1 MSKFTWD
8 IEANGLL
15 NNDTIDYLASPY
27 RLKDTFQMHC
37 IVLEN
42 HETGEIVAFHDGPKY
57 IFDGRPY
64 EESDGKYTYVLK
76 EYVAQDYTHF
86 QLKDFPDFI
95 NHEGYFKDKP
105 EYLVEMAVAHNGIN
119 YDWLATKLFYGLDY
133 SVKYNTWGKNK
144 VKLIDSLILSKVLN
158 PDRKIEGKSGHSLAA
173 LSRKAG
179 GDVKIDFRKEIPEED
194 RFKTFA
200 ADMLYY
206 CIYDNKANTSVYNY
220 LMEEWGDYDKWEG
233 PFELEQ
239 RVADIITRQEHRGF
253 AFNMKQAEE
262 NLAFLDAE
270 MERLRLLVEPILP
283 PKPATKGYL
292 KAFIPPKLQIKKNLE
307 PTNHMINFAKKHDGH
322 LEERDGDWWLV
333 MLGKEWKLPV
343 AADEPLCDP
352 NIPATLNDTTHIK
365 NWLVGLGWVPSEYKD
380 KDLTLKSGTKIKK
393 SEEELQKGI
402 RAYVEQTLSSNFC
415 QDRCDHLECTPE
427 TLERK
432 IQERIAKGKG
442 RGLKV
447 LTNPCFTKGQEK
459 EICPNLQALGEKFP
473 YATQIV
479 EYLTYKHRRNSILGG
494 GADWEEDEEDQEY
507 NKGFLAAVRADGR
520 IPTPAATCDAATSR
534 MKHRSVANIPRVTS
548 LFGWQMRNLFGV
560 EVPKY
565 FQIGYDFDSLE
576 AKIESHYTW
585 RYDNPDHAYC
595 NALLLEKPNDVHTMM
610 AKHITDIIGRKFER
624 GPAKS
629 VKYGCVPVDNTEV
642 LTRTGWKKR
651 KDLFVGDEVLS
662 YNTHTALY
670 EYTPILKL
678 WDYNDAEVVSLGNKW
693 FKVEVTNDH
702 MWINAQRKTMRSD
715 GNNVKY
721 MQVERRSTE
730 DLNSESNIIAAGRS
744 GVVSTLTVEEGRF
757 LGWLLSDGYYKWSGK
772 ARNKVMGITV
782 TVDQDEKKFLEE
794 AREAVG
800 DIFTFDEY
808 VSGTMHSLRPNKSQF
823 REFLTK
829 CGVEVGQN
837 KHEVD
842 WSTLIANQGQ
852 AVLEAFL
859 EAFWM
864 ADGHK
869 RPNGSLVIRQKKGK
883 ISDAVSLAI
892 NMTGNIAYGSVQK
905 DGMLTLAINN
915 GQTISG
921 QRLTK
926 AFSRVTDV
934 FCISTKNESFVMR
947 QNGFIT
953 LTGNC
958 TYGAQADKVA
968 KTIGSDKFTGQLVF
982 DAFWEAA
989 FPLARLKERL
999 NDFWVKTGKQYVLG
1013 IDGRKVP
1020 TRSAHAILNS
1030 LFQSGGVICA
1040 KRAMVIY
1047 DDMIEEEGLSVD
1059 FFKDD
1064 WKNKDFVQ
1072 QMIAYH
1078 DEAQL
1083 EVSRNLVEFKW
1094 FSPESLGWKKVDDP
1108 EEQKK
1113 IDKEC
1118 LAKVEEWKHNKEKE
1132 TGQIWANIHESPKG
1146 GWFTAYSRAG
1156 ELAALA
1162 VTKAGEFYNLNVQLT
1177 AGYDVGNSW
1186 ATCH

>member
-507 NKGFLAAVRADGR
+507 DKGFLAAVRADGR

-548 LFGWQMRNLFGV
+548 LFGWEMRNLFGV

-576 AKIESHYTW
+576 AKIESHYCW
-585 RYDNPDHAYC
+585 RYEPEPHEYC

-610 AKHITDIIGRKFER
+610 AKRITETIGRKFER
-624 GPAKS
+624 SPAKS
-629 VKYGCVPVDNTEV
+629 VKYG
-642 LTRTGWKKR
+642 
-651 KDLFVGDEVLS
+651 
-662 YNTHTALY
+662 
-670 EYTPILKL
+670 I
-678 WDYNDAEVVSLGNKW
+678 
-693 FKVEVTNDH
+693 
-702 MWINAQRKTMRSD
+702 
-715 GNNVKY
+715 
-721 MQVERRSTE
+721 
-730 DLNSESNIIAAGRS
+730 
-744 GVVSTLTVEEGRF
+744 
-757 LGWLLSDGYYKWSGK
+757 
-772 ARNKVMGITV
+772 
-782 TVDQDEKKFLEE
+782 
-794 AREAVG
+794 
-800 DIFTFDEY
+800 
-808 VSGTMHSLRPNKSQF
+808 
-823 REFLTK
+823 
-829 CGVEVGQN
+829 
-837 KHEVD
+837 
-842 WSTLIANQGQ
+842 
-852 AVLEAFL
+852 
-859 EAFWM
+859 
-864 ADGHK
+864 
-869 RPNGSLVIRQKKGK
+869 
-883 ISDAVSLAI
+883 
-892 NMTGNIAYGSVQK
+892 
-905 DGMLTLAINN
+905 
-915 GQTISG
+915 
-921 QRLTK
+921 
-926 AFSRVTDV
+926 
-934 FCISTKNESFVMR
+934 
-947 QNGFIT
+947 
-953 LTGNC
+953 

-1132 TGQIWANIHESPKG
+1132 TGQIGLTFMNLPKEDG
-1146 GWFTAYSRAG
+1146 LQLIV
-1156 ELAALA
+1156 EQ
-1162 VTKAGEFYNLNVQLT
+1162 ENLLL
-1177 AGYDVGNSW
+1177 
-1186 ATCH
+1186 